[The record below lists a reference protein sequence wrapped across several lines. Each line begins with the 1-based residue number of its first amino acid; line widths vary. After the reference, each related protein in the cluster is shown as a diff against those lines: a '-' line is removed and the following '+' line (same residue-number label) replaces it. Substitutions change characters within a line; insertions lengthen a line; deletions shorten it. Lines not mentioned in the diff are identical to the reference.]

1 MYSGALLNV
10 VVNGFCIISPLFNHI
25 RFIPF
30 YTFSITLYFFILFSN
45 PIYCIPKP
53 TKPATCS
60 FYGCM
65 AKKICLEMYLTPQS
79 IFYQQHIFIILH
91 LRKLRHIQL
100 IISSLLLQKL
110 CRTSLLPNATLIY
123 HKDTVCILNR

>member
-1 MYSGALLNV
+1 MVFPHPGGEIIRVLTGRPFSRISGSSFRLQPRTSLAK
-10 VVNGFCIISPLFNHI
+10 
-25 RFIPF
+25 R
-30 YTFSITLYFFILFSN
+30 
-45 PIYCIPKP
+45 IYCIPKP

-65 AKKICLEMYLTPQS
+65 AKKICLEMYLTLQS

-110 CRTSLLPNATLIY
+110 CRTSLLPDAALIY